1 MFAGRPQEA
10 PDLKYCDGSDE
21 MYLEIVSAYY
31 DAQEAAFWWG
41 AKRGVA
47 NAPRT
52 WSGKDMDEMLIL
64 NINKRLAEKCRKSYG
79 RHCLLVLY
87 VHPLM
92 TLAEEIGSLLAGVS
106 IPSPNPFSGIFLTGL
121 FPISSAGSKGGYFVW
136 QLAPAS

>member
-1 MFAGRPQEA
+1 MDAHQLKFERGVGESFVTWFNNRKGRQYVFAGRPQEA

-64 NINKRLAEKCRKSYG
+64 GL
-79 RHCLLVLY
+79 H
-87 VHPLM
+87 
-92 TLAEEIGSLLAGVS
+92 
-106 IPSPNPFSGIFLTGL
+106 GIEWVILGHFRARGACT
-121 FPISSAGSKGGYFVW
+121 
-136 QLAPAS
+136 